1 MEKEIDEAVFSFKQ
15 DLLGSRNYYSELWG
29 RFRARQG
36 LFFVVEALSCVIIV
50 SKGVDLNGLWARAV
64 LFFGVVF
71 STFKYINV
79 LPQRVKELGW
89 QYHECQDIVN
99 CLEREQNVSFEF
111 VSNLR
116 ERFAKIEK
124 KDKPTI
130 ECLRA
135 LCQNKALIGLN
146 VKKRFQMT
154 WFERHIGIYCPWV
167 KYDDHAKLVDF
178 E

>member
-1 MEKEIDEAVFSFKQ
+1 MEKDIQDEVFSFKQ

-29 RFRARQG
+29 RFRVLQG
-36 LFFVVEALSCVIIV
+36 LFFVVEALSFVIIV

-64 LFFGVVF
+64 LFFGIVF

-89 QYHECQDIVN
+89 QYHECQDILN
-99 CLEREQNVSFEF
+99 CLEKEVNVNFEF
-111 VSNLR
+111 VSKLH
-116 ERFAKIEK
+116 ERFAKVEK
-124 KDKPTI
+124 KDTPTI

-135 LCQNKALIGLN
+135 VCQNKALVGLN

-167 KYDDHAKLVDF
+167 KYDDHAKLVDL
-178 E
+178 